1 MSSFSLDLLD
11 GFDLLNKRT
20 EGVLKSCAD
29 FSDFYKSL
37 AKVEREYAKNLQK
50 LSQSQKKDLQKA
62 SPSQKEL
69 GSTASG
75 WDTTLSELEKIAEH
89 HNQVADKIE
98 NDICKAIQN
107 YTKEKSKNRKK
118 LETDSQ
124 KIVKDMKTA
133 LENLQKARSKYVSL
147 SKEAEAAEAVHTK
160 GKNDV
165 NMKPSQLAKLAAKS
179 TQAADRAAAA
189 DNEYQTTLSATNQKQ
204 TETYTQLMPALL
216 QEYQQFEE
224 DRIAFMKQMAV
235 AFANYN
241 NEKPNMYSAT
251 CQAITSALQSITV
264 ETDIQAFIS
273 ENKTGVT
280 VPPNI
285 EYASYDSEVPSANAS
300 KPKSAPAP
308 KPTTNTKPG
317 KIGKYKGAEDVDPLT
332 SKEWGLTESARNLSS
347 EEQQSILSGQL
358 EELDKRLASEHKTK
372 DGLENLVRFYAS
384 DPVAQKKAEEQIVEC
399 DNKIKK
405 AQSLRNLVQSQL
417 DQLLNG
423 GTVTYS
429 SGSASVIKA
438 RGLYDYNATCD
449 TELSFKEGEILTVTE
464 QDDSGWWY
472 ATLNGNSGFVP
483 NNYVE
488 VINS

>member
-1 MSSFSLDLLD
+1 
-11 GFDLLNKRT
+11 
-20 EGVLKSCAD
+20 
-29 FSDFYKSL
+29 
-37 AKVEREYAKNLQK
+37 
-50 LSQSQKKDLQKA
+50 
-62 SPSQKEL
+62 
-69 GSTASG
+69 
-75 WDTTLSELEKIAEH
+75 
-89 HNQVADKIE
+89 
-98 NDICKAIQN
+98 
-107 YTKEKSKNRKK
+107 
-118 LETDSQ
+118 
-124 KIVKDMKTA
+124 
-133 LENLQKARSKYVSL
+133 
-147 SKEAEAAEAVHTK
+147 
-160 GKNDV
+160 
-165 NMKPSQLAKLAAKS
+165 
-179 TQAADRAAAA
+179 
-189 DNEYQTTLSATNQKQ
+189 
-204 TETYTQLMPALL
+204 
-216 QEYQQFEE
+216 
-224 DRIAFMKQMAV
+224 MAV

-241 NEKPNMYSAT
+241 NEKPGMYSTT
-251 CQAITSALQSITV
+251 CQAITSALQAITV
-264 ETDIQAFIS
+264 ETDIQAFIA

-285 EYASYDSEVPSANAS
+285 EYASYDSEVPAANAAS
-300 KPKSAPAP
+300 KPKVAATTTAP
-308 KPTTNTKPG
+308 KPNTNTKPG

-358 EELDKRLASEHKTK
+358 EELDKRLTSEHKTK

-429 SGSASVIKA
+429 SGGGPVIKA

-449 TELSFKEGEILTVTE
+449 TELSFKEGDILTVTE

-472 ATLNGNSGFVP
+472 ATLNGSSGFVP